1 MFEESQ
7 LEPLGGVPPDAKDV
21 LGSVGTVV
29 NDGRIIQAFF
39 PATIEPLSERS
50 SGFQFFCSF
59 LPSWSNCKLVRL
71 CYY

>member
-39 PATIEPLSERS
+39 PATIEPLSKRS
-50 SGFQFFCSF
+50 NGKPF
-59 LPSWSNCKLVRL
+59 
-71 CYY
+71 

>member
-7 LEPLGGVPPDAKDV
+7 LEPFGGVPPDDKDV

-29 NDGRIIQAFF
+29 NDRRIIRAFF

-50 SGFQFFCSF
+50 NGKPF
-59 LPSWSNCKLVRL
+59 
-71 CYY
+71 